1 MDERLKFLQE
11 KLTSEEIEEVKK
23 RYGGKA
29 PSSSTGSSAKIVN
42 SEKAA
47 GRLETVNSHFSFMTA
62 INIGSLAVCTSLG
75 INLLLESIKEKKD
88 LAMREEVKDRIDGT
102 LKESQERIR
111 ALEQALTNV
120 SSTICQSDEVEEI
133 VAKRFEQYE
142 NT

>member
-1 MDERLKFLQE
+1 
-11 KLTSEEIEEVKK
+11 
-23 RYGGKA
+23 
-29 PSSSTGSSAKIVN
+29 
-42 SEKAA
+42 
-47 GRLETVNSHFSFMTA
+47 
-62 INIGSLAVCTSLG
+62 
-75 INLLLESIKEKKD
+75 
-88 LAMREEVKDRIDGT
+88 MREEVKDRIDGT